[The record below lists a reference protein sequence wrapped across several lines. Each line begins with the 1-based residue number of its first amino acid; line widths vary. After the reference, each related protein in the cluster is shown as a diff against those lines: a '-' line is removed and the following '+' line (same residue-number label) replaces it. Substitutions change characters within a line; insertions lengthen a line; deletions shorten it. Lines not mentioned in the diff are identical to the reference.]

1 MSIAKKNERKILERA
16 HFTFSNALNT
26 PKIRQLLELNGYHKS
41 QIEEGLLISSE
52 TESLYKE
59 FDIVREELKR
69 LEELTKV
76 RNCQLFNY
84 FDIHR
89 QALAK
94 LYENDHLVTNALK
107 LNEEMPSSSLE
118 LLKEVERMYYTI
130 TKNIFIKDKVKAI
143 NIDAD
148 ALEQIQYVI
157 NDIKEKREV
166 LSQLKKNVQALF
178 LVISEK
184 QRLLLYKI
192 EEIKDIANRQL
203 SDQFSS

>member
-76 RNCQLFNY
+76 RSCQLFNY

-89 QALAK
+89 QALTK
-94 LYENDHLVTNALK
+94 LYENDHLVSNALK
-107 LNEEMPSSSLE
+107 LNDEMPSSNLE

-130 TKNIFIKDKVKAI
+130 TKNIFIKDKVKSI
-143 NIDAD
+143 NIDED

-166 LSQLKKNVQALF
+166 LSQLKRNVQALF

-184 QRLLLYKI
+184 QQLLLHKI